1 MAMET
6 GIGVGV
12 SSEVP
17 YLINTLFFET
27 TFFFCIHASFFP
39 DNTLYFWKYP
49 EDEQKR
55 KAPIENETISLHDC
69 TSETITLA
77 PRDVCSRMNTFLL
90 ENRRRIQ
97 SGDCEALN
105 IVVVRLFCRRLYV

>member
-1 MAMET
+1 MAM
-6 GIGVGV
+6 GIGIDVGV
-12 SSEVP
+12 SSEV
-17 YLINTLFFET
+17 LFIGTFWQLFF
-27 TFFFCIHASFFP
+27 FIHAFFP

-69 TSETITLA
+69 TSETISLA
-77 PRDVCSRMNTFLL
+77 PREVCSRMNTFLL

-105 IVVVRLFCRRLYV
+105 IVVVRLFGRLNV

>member
-1 MAMET
+1 MT
-6 GIGVGV
+6 F
-12 SSEVP
+12 P
-17 YLINTLFFET
+17 HLFIFQKKFQKLQII
-27 TFFFCIHASFFP
+27 TFRRFLFP

-55 KAPIENETISLHDC
+55 KLPIESETISLHDC

-97 SGDCEALN
+97 SGDRDALN
-105 IVVVRLFCRRLYV
+105 VAVVRIFACVSLGVF